1 MDNDNKVNIDKQ
13 IEDLHKQVM
22 LFLGDEVD
30 KIHQKSK
37 NNSYNIEAEYAKTK
51 RNHSP
56 VNFLVL
62 FGAFLIVI
70 GTVFF
75 INKYISVKDEEITV
89 SLDSFDDLNLNNLL
103 NTVATAQMNYD
114 NALESKHA
122 LEAEKEARINN
133 LKSDLDNEIYVLES
147 MKLGQNEFRR
157 RKSNAQVAYNKA
169 VAEVNAEFESQ
180 ILLATKQVDAYK
192 EQLDEFDS
200 VKVANAQER
209 EKLLN
214 SERQLRQI
222 EIDKV
227 SKSYE
232 ARIENL
238 NKAMDNIR
246 LQNSKEMREA
256 VNNVAT
262 KYQAEIDSLDP
273 KLTDIKANLILGT
286 VEPVDDFN
294 GPFQVVSANIDDPEF
309 VKSVKKYQ
317 SLYDNYKY
325 LDDAIKSLP
334 QKNSIP
340 SYGAASRSLVN
351 AMSSTYINSSM
362 VFYKN
367 IVVQRNQI
375 NDLTNRMEQQ
385 RVKFENDLA
394 TTKQTYEN
402 KLEAEKVAHESEM
415 AAAKSAHEEALKATA
430 SAYEAKLRKSE
441 EEKKA
446 SLSNLFNV
454 LGFDAILTNAAG
466 YENIQV
472 AINPSKAAAIPVE
485 GIPAKING
493 EVPVSGK
500 VIFSEGVYYFEVEKD
515 ETGNPIPVDFEL
527 LVPGTIVELGL

>member
-1 MDNDNKVNIDKQ
+1 
-13 IEDLHKQVM
+13 
-22 LFLGDEVD
+22 
-30 KIHQKSK
+30 
-37 NNSYNIEAEYAKTK
+37 
-51 RNHSP
+51 
-56 VNFLVL
+56 
-62 FGAFLIVI
+62 
-70 GTVFF
+70 
-75 INKYISVKDEEITV
+75 
-89 SLDSFDDLNLNNLL
+89 
-103 NTVATAQMNYD
+103 
-114 NALESKHA
+114 
-122 LEAEKEARINN
+122 
-133 LKSDLDNEIYVLES
+133 
-147 MKLGQNEFRR
+147 
-157 RKSNAQVAYNKA
+157 
-169 VAEVNAEFESQ
+169 
-180 ILLATKQVDAYK
+180 
-192 EQLDEFDS
+192 
-200 VKVANAQER
+200 
-209 EKLLN
+209 
-214 SERQLRQI
+214 
-222 EIDKV
+222 
-227 SKSYE
+227 
-232 ARIENL
+232 
-238 NKAMDNIR
+238 MDNIR

-375 NDLTNRMEQQ
+375 NDLTTRMEQQ

-415 AAAKSAHEEALKATA
+415 AAAKSAHEEALKATT

-441 EEKKA
+441 EENKA

-485 GIPAKING
+485 GIAAKIKT
-493 EVPVSGK
+493 ELPVAGK
-500 VIFSEGVYYFEVEKD
+500 IIFSQGVYYFEVEKD